1 MGCMGSKVSGGP
13 KSRGEPSLR
22 ARSGVS
28 FVSERIT
35 IMEGRVS
42 HRTVGV
48 SYYHSHTIGQT
59 VTYREPTARLH
70 QDDDHDDYNSVA
82 SMTRK
87 SHKFDFTENKSRDDP
102 RESRLDKAFIF
113 ERGFEID
120 QHSYLKKSTFNEF
133 ELAGVI
139 FNPEIQNQLSSGIK
153 KSEDKPKRST
163 DVASLLSSMKDP
175 SNRENPFLK
184 KINEAI
190 QAQQS
195 QKNNF
200 LRTRTIHGNA
210 SPKHDLIDPV
220 EEEEDQEEEEA
231 SSPFKKATTQKFRR
245 NSRNENQYNN
255 PASPQLHHSSN
266 HSKRR
271 RSSILIGL
279 DSIPKVMD

>member
-1 MGCMGSKVSGGP
+1 MGCMGSKVNAGP

-35 IMEGRVS
+35 IMDGRVS

-48 SYYHSHTIGQT
+48 SYYHSHTIGQS

-87 SHKFDFTENKSRDDP
+87 SHKFDFTENKSKDDQRDN
-102 RESRLDKAFIF
+102 RLDRAVVY

-120 QHSYLKKSTFNEF
+120 QHSYMKKSTFNEI

-139 FNPEIQNQLSSGIK
+139 FNPEIQNQLMGNFK
-153 KSEDKPKRST
+153 KSEEKPKRIT

-175 SNRENPFLK
+175 SNRENPLWR

-190 QAQQS
+190 QIQQS

-200 LRTRTIHGNA
+200 LRTRTIHGKA
-210 SPKHDLIDPV
+210 SPKHELIDPV
-220 EEEEDQEEEEA
+220 EEEEDQEEEA
-231 SSPFKKATTQKFRR
+231 PSPFKKAITQKFRR

-255 PASPQLHHSSN
+255 PASPQLHHNSN
-266 HSKRR
+266 NSKRR

-279 DSIPKVMD
+279 DSIPKVRD